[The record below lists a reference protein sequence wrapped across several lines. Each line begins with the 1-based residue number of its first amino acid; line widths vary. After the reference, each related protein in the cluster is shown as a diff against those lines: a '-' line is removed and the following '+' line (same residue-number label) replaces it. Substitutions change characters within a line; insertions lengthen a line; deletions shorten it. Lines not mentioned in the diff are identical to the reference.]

1 MNRILIY
8 TLGGIT
14 VYSILARYSK
24 KIPVYYVDS
33 IAANFNARTI
43 PPFGIFIKKSESNNT
58 ELLNHEKIHWKQ
70 FQNLGLLRFYLDY
83 FNEHIKNGYDL
94 NKLEIQARQNETEYC
109 KKNFTACVRSG
120 ESKTVYNPN
129 FRK

>member
-1 MNRILIY
+1 MQKSFLYALGALGVYAIY
-8 TLGGIT
+8 R
-14 VYSILARYSK
+14 RYST

-43 PPFGIFIKKSESNNT
+43 PPIGIFIKKSQKDNID
-58 ELLNHEKIHWKQ
+58 LLNHELIHWKQ
-70 FQNLGLLRFYLDY
+70 FQKLGLISFYTTY
-83 FNEHIKNGYDL
+83 IKEHIKNGYDL
-94 NKLEIQARQNETEYC
+94 NKLEIEARNNESNYC
-109 KKNFTACVRSG
+109 RNNFTACVRSG

>member
-1 MNRILIY
+1 MKKSFLYALGALGVY
-8 TLGGIT
+8 TIFR
-14 VYSILARYSK
+14 RYSN

-43 PPFGIFIKKSESNNT
+43 PPIGIFIKKSQKDNID
-58 ELLNHEKIHWKQ
+58 LLNHELIHWKQ
-70 FQNLGLLRFYLDY
+70 FQKLGFINFYTTY
-83 FNEHIKNGYDL
+83 ISEHIKNGYD
-94 NKLEIQARQNETEYC
+94 NNRLEIEARKNESNFC
-109 KKNFTACVRSG
+109 KNNFTACVRSG

>member
-1 MNRILIY
+1 MNKSFLYALGALAVYTIY
-8 TLGGIT
+8 R
-14 VYSILARYSK
+14 RYSN

-43 PPFGIFIKKSESNNT
+43 PPLGIFIKKSQKNNT
-58 ELLNHEKIHWKQ
+58 ALLNHELIHWNQ
-70 FQNLGLLRFYLDY
+70 FKNLGLLGFYTTY
-83 FNEHIKNGYDL
+83 ITEHIKNGYDL
-94 NKLEIQARQNETEYC
+94 NRLEIEARKNESNYC
-109 KKNFTACVRSG
+109 RNNFTACVRSG

>member
-1 MNRILIY
+1 MNKSFLYALGALAVYTIY
-8 TLGGIT
+8 K
-14 VYSILARYSK
+14 RYSN

-43 PPFGIFIKKSESNNT
+43 PPFGIFIKKSQKNNT
-58 ELLNHEKIHWKQ
+58 ALLNHELIHWNQ
-70 FQNLGLLRFYLDY
+70 FKNLGLLGFYTTY
-83 FNEHIKNGYDL
+83 ITEHIKNGYDL
-94 NKLEIQARQNETEYC
+94 NRLEIEARKNESNYC
-109 KKNFTACVRSG
+109 RNNFTACVRSG

>member
-1 MNRILIY
+1 MNKSFLYALGALAVYTIY
-8 TLGGIT
+8 R
-14 VYSILARYSK
+14 RYSN

-43 PPFGIFIKKSESNNT
+43 PPFGIFIKKSQKNNT
-58 ELLNHEKIHWKQ
+58 ALFNHELIHWNQ
-70 FQNLGLLRFYLDY
+70 FKNLGLLGFYTTY
-83 FNEHIKNGYDL
+83 ISEHIKNGYDL
-94 NKLEIQARQNETEYC
+94 NRLEIEARKNESNYC
-109 KKNFTACVRSG
+109 RNNFTACVRSG